1 VTHQIKRYGTSCAER
16 EDGCFVKYEDYAA
29 LIDRCA
35 AIAECYDLGTIEGH
49 EIAGLIR
56 ALKEQS

>member
-1 VTHQIKRYGTSCAER
+1 MTKPQRYGVSSMPCES
-16 EDGCFVKYEDYAA
+16 GLYVLHKDYLA
-29 LIDRCA
+29 LIERCA
-35 AIAECYDLGTIEGH
+35 DIAECYDMGTIEGH